1 MSGSGVSRGCEPHNH
16 VRLSQQVNSQTEVG
30 EAVEQSTRQADS
42 ARREPADSANLL
54 AAIVNSSDDAIIG
67 KTTDGVITTWNPAA
81 EHMYGYTA
89 QEIIGQ
95 PITVLCPPDCV
106 AEIGEILGKIAK
118 GERVPYHETSRQ
130 RRDGTVFPASVAVS
144 PVYDD
149 RRDLVGASSIARDI
163 SERYR
168 LQADLR
174 LRTDDLEAAY
184 RDLETFS
191 YSVSHDL
198 RAPLRA
204 LGTLSDALLEDCGES
219 LSEAGVGYTRRIQA
233 ASERM
238 TCLID
243 DLLNLAR
250 VSRAKICL
258 QVLDLGAEVASIAA
272 ELQRQEPDRKVRF
285 TIQQPAL
292 ATADP
297 TLIRTVLQNLL
308 DNAWKFTSKRDEGS
322 IEFGMIPEGTTG
334 SRFYVRDNG
343 AGFDAA
349 DVGKLFKP
357 FERLHPASQFPGT
370 GVGLASVRQIVERHG
385 GRTWADGAPGVGATF
400 YFTLPAR

>member
-1 MSGSGVSRGCEPHNH
+1 M
-16 VRLSQQVNSQTEVG
+16 
-30 EAVEQSTRQADS
+30 DS
-42 ARREPADSANLL
+42 SDLL

-81 EHMYGYTA
+81 ERMYGYA
-89 QEIIGQ
+89 AEEIVGQ
-95 PITVLCPPDCV
+95 PITVLCPPDRV
-106 AEIGEILGKIAK
+106 GEIQEILRKI
-118 GERVPYHETSRQ
+118 GNDERVSYHESVRQ
-130 RRDGTVFPASVAVS
+130 RKDGTVFPVSVTIS
-144 PVYDD
+144 PVHDH
-149 RRDLVGASSIARDI
+149 RHDLIGASSIARDI

-168 LQADLR
+168 LQAELR
-174 LRTDDLEAAY
+174 LRTDDLEIAY

-204 LGTLSDALLEDCGES
+204 LGGLSSALLEDCGDS
-219 LSEAGVGYTRRIQA
+219 LSEAAIGYTKRIRA

-238 TCLID
+238 TQLID

-250 VSRAKICL
+250 VSRAEIRL
-258 QVLDLGAEVASIAA
+258 QVLDLGAEVADIAA
-272 ELQRQEPDRKVRF
+272 ELQRQGPDRHVRF

-308 DNAWKFTSKRDEGS
+308 DNAWKFTSGRDDAA
-322 IEFGMIPEGTTG
+322 IEFGMTPEGTSG

-343 AGFDAA
+343 AGFDTA
-349 DVGKLFKP
+349 DAGKLFKP
-357 FERLHPASQFPGT
+357 FERLHSASQFPGT

-385 GRTWADGAPGVGATF
+385 GRTWADGAAGAGATF